1 MFQKTIAELDNKEI
15 NTQLIKSRF
24 DFPNQLF
31 LQIRI
36 WLTNYQKIGFTMN
49 NYVRIF
55 PGDLQKGGTG
65 KKIPFDVWLI
75 NFTVVA
81 SIKKRSSTAIPI
93 YSKQVLLISF
103 STF

>member
-1 MFQKTIAELDNKEI
+1 MNLSITN
-15 NTQLIKSRF
+15 
-24 DFPNQLF
+24 F
-31 LQIRI
+31 LQIGST
-36 WLTNYQKIGFTMN
+36 LN
-49 NYVRIF
+49 VRPF

-93 YSKQVLLISF
+93 YSKQVLFISF
-103 STF
+103 SVFIPKCNIL